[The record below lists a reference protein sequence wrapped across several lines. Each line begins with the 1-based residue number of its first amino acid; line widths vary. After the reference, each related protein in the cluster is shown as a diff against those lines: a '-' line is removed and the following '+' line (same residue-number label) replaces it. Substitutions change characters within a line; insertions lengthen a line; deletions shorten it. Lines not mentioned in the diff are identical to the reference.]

1 MLSKRL
7 LLPDAKLMLL
17 ATVAMEIK
25 EFEEAPEDEDDNEQ
39 EEDRDEDG
47 FPFLTGDCDK
57 TTEFLSSVSIQKD
70 YNISDMGFFSH
81 LADFTVC

>member
-1 MLSKRL
+1 MLPKRL

-17 ATVAMEIK
+17 VTVAMEIK
-25 EFEEAPEDEDDNEQ
+25 EFEEAPEDEDDNEE

-57 TTEFLSSVSIQKD
+57 TTIFDLSVNSKV
-70 YNISDMGFFSH
+70 
-81 LADFTVC
+81 L